1 MRTLTCQ
8 RDYTMRLILLGPPGA
23 GKGTQG
29 HFISD
34 HCQIPLISTGAM
46 LREAVLTNTEL
57 GQQVKTILD
66 AGQLVPD
73 ALIIALVKARISE
86 PDCQRGFLLDGFPRT
101 IAQAEAIKE
110 QGIELDH
117 VIEIQV
123 PDAVLIERISGRR
136 VHPGSGRSYHV
147 KYSPPKNPDYDDV
160 TGEPLIQRA
169 DDAEETI
176 RKRLAVYHEQTAPLI
191 YYYRQPSVSH
201 STQYHVIDGTQN
213 IDDIRHQ
220 IADILV
226 SNPNC

>member
-1 MRTLTCQ
+1 
-8 RDYTMRLILLGPPGA
+8 MRLILLGPPGA

-29 HFISD
+29 HYISD
-34 HCQIPLISTGAM
+34 HYHIPMISTGVM

-73 ALIIALVKARISE
+73 ALIIALVKARIAK
-86 PDCQRGFLLDGFPRT
+86 PDCQKGFLLDGFPRT
-101 IAQAEAIKE
+101 MMQAEAIKV

-123 PDAVLIERISGRR
+123 PDAILIERISGRR

-147 KYSPPKNPDYDDV
+147 RYSPPKNPDCDDV
-160 TGEPLIQRA
+160 TGEPLIQRV

-176 RKRLAVYHEQTAPLI
+176 RRRLAVYHEQTAPLV
-191 YYYRQPSVSH
+191 YYYRQPSKEH
-201 STQYHVIDGTQN
+201 NTKYHVIDGTQS
-213 IDDIRHQ
+213 IDDIRRQ